1 MPGWGAAVAAVANI
15 INGILG
21 LFTKQADANAAA
33 VHTQDGADATTAA
46 SLEAQNKMQAK
57 QTAAVVNAPPDVAG
71 VIAAA
76 DKGEL

>member
-1 MPGWGAAVAAVANI
+1 MWAGILAVIKLVGNA
-15 INGILG
+15 LG
-21 LFTKQADANAAA
+21 LFQSQADANAAA
-33 VHTQDGADATTAA
+33 VHEQDGADATTAA
-46 SLEAQNKMQAK
+46 SLEAQNKIQAK